1 MVAIRY
7 TPIDFLLRPCY
18 SALRM
23 NNVLHRLEMNNVL
36 HSLEMNNVLHSLQM
50 NNVLHSELDRWET
63 GLSEL
68 MRISVVDDDE
78 SVRAAISDLMDSMG
92 LPTEA
97 FGSAEEFLN
106 SGGLR
111 NTTCLILDVRMP
123 GMSGLELQS
132 HLNAAGFRIPI
143 IFISAHDDGEAKS
156 RALEAGAVGFLK
168 KPFSED
174 ALLSA
179 LRACLRVEGDITN
192 DPGRDA
198 SF

>member
-1 MVAIRY
+1 MALGLRAMRVMEVVENGYLFSFSAEKSRKV
-7 TPIDFLLRPCY
+7 PRPCGV
-18 SALRM
+18 
-23 NNVLHRLEMNNVL
+23 VLHGCGCARKK
-36 HSLEMNNVLHSLQM
+36 
-50 NNVLHSELDRWET
+50 T
-63 GLSEL
+63 
-68 MRISVVDDDE
+68 
-78 SVRAAISDLMDSMG
+78 
-92 LPTEA
+92 
-97 FGSAEEFLN
+97 
-106 SGGLR
+106 
-111 NTTCLILDVRMP
+111 DVRMP

-156 RALEAGAVGFLK
+156 RALEAGSVGFLK

-192 DPGRDA
+192 DPGRDE